1 MSQYIIIGG
10 DGREYGPKEETE
22 VREWIQQGR
31 LNALSQIKEVG
42 EDEWV
47 SLGSRPEFAVQH
59 SNETSAPPLPSGPV
73 GAPGGIPQAPV
84 AVGNAQ
90 AMVNGPGIFM
100 MVLAIICIPLTLLG
114 LAMNLFA
121 GSLGSILKDLPPELA
136 DQLIRD
142 GAIGIAQNGLS
153 LVANIAILIGAI
165 KMRKC
170 QSYGLAMT
178 ASILCILCD
187 WGCCCLGL
195 GAGIWSLVVLSKPE
209 VKAAF
214 QSA

>member
-1 MSQYIIIGG
+1 MAQYHFIGG
-10 DGREYGPKEETE
+10 DGKPYGPYTLDQMKEH
-22 VREWIQQGR
+22 QAGNR
-31 LNALSQIKEVG
+31 LNANTQ
-42 EDEWV
+42 V
-47 SLGSRPEFAVQH
+47 SVDGGDWQ
-59 SNETSAPPLPSGPV
+59 PV
-73 GAPGGIPQAPV
+73 GAIPELATFPAGAPDGLPQAPV
-84 AVGNAQ
+84 AGGNAQ

-153 LVANIAILIGAI
+153 LVANIVILIGAI

-170 QSYGLAMT
+170 QSYGLAIT

-214 QSA
+214 Q